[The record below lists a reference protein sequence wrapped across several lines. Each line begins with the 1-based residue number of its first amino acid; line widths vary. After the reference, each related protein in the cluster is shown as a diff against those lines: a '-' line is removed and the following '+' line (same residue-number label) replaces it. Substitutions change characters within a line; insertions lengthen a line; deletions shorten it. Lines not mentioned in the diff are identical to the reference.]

1 MFTKNIKFK
10 NFITK
15 KKSKNIKILRNFIKN
30 KLLLKN
36 YPLLKSLTNKFE
48 YSFQKKKIKSF
59 KKYQEVNLIGM
70 GGSILGAEA
79 IYDFLKYKV
88 NKKFS
93 FYNNLQIQRVPKTNK
108 KNINLVISKSGN
120 TLETVSNF
128 NLLLQRQKKN
138 KNVILCEKKNNFL
151 SLLAKKL
158 KAEMIEHKNYI
169 GGRYSVF
176 SETGMLPAELMGLNE
191 KKFKRFN
198 YLIKNKYFI
207 NSLIQNVASIISFV
221 KKGKTNSVI
230 LNYDEKSENLFKWY
244 QQLTAESLGK
254 NGKGIFPIISSMP
267 KDNHSLLQLYLD
279 GPKNNFYTFFSV
291 KENNSQKFNNSNLFG
306 KYSILKNKNIYKIL
320 DSQKKATENIF
331 RIKKI
336 PFRSFEIINRSEET
350 IGEIFCFFILETI
363 LLGHLLKVDPFN
375 QPKVELIKNET
386 KKILI

>member
-1 MFTKNIKFK
+1 MFSKNIKFK
-10 NFITK
+10 NFINK
-15 KKSKNIKILRNFIKN
+15 KNLKINKIIKN
-30 KLLLKN
+30 LINDKYLLEK
-36 YPLLKSLTNKFE
+36 YQLLNSLTKEFQ
-48 YSFQKKKIKSF
+48 YSYQKKKIKELQRYS
-59 KKYQEVNLIGM
+59 EVNLIGM

-79 IYDFLKYKV
+79 IYDFLKHKI
-88 NKKFS
+88 KKKIS
-93 FYNNLQIQRVPKTNK
+93 IYNNIQFQGVPKSSK
-108 KNINLVISKSGN
+108 KKINLVISKSGN
-120 TLETVSNF
+120 TLETVSNL
-128 NLLLQRQKKN
+128 NLVLQKQKKN
-138 KNVILCEKKNNFL
+138 KNVFLCEKKNNFL
-151 SLLAKKL
+151 SELAKKL
-158 KAEMIEHKNYI
+158 KAEIFEHKNYI
-169 GGRYSVF
+169 GGRYSVL

-207 NSLIQNVASIISFV
+207 NNLVQNVVSIFGHV

-230 LNYDEKSENLFKWY
+230 LNYDEKSDNLFKWY
-244 QQLTAESLGK
+244 QQLSAESLGK
-254 NGKGIFPIISSMP
+254 NGKGIFPIVSSMP

-306 KYSILKNKNIYKIL
+306 KYSILKNKNIYNIL
-320 DSQKKATENIF
+320 DAQKKATENIF

-350 IGEIFCFFILETI
+350 LGEIFCFFILETI
-363 LLGHLLKVDPFN
+363 LLSHLLKVNPFN